1 MKNKAFTLSEVLI
14 TLGIIG
20 VVAALTLP
28 SVINNTRNKQL
39 EAAFKRN
46 YSVLSQALERYFA
59 DYGERY
65 IPPNSNADSV
75 EYDLKFKQILMEYT
89 NVIDKC
95 ETYFTNSKG
104 CSPASYTYYDFGN
117 RGWFSSFIKKYS
129 PSFVLNDGSLWRVL
143 SRSKI
148 LIDTN
153 GINKKPN
160 RLGYDMFY
168 FCISSQDGKL
178 IPSSDPGVL
187 DHDKYCSYDSTGTSN
202 GNSCALRAIIEND
215 YFKNLR

>member
-14 TLGIIG
+14 TLGVIG

-39 EAAFKRN
+39 EVAFKRN

-65 IPPNSNADSV
+65 IPPYDS
-75 EYDLKFKQILMEYT
+75 DKLNKDPDKLKQILMKYT

-95 ETYFTNSKG
+95 ETYSTNSKG
-104 CSPASYTYYDFGN
+104 CLSGAYTYYDFGN
-117 RGWFSSFIKKYS
+117 RRWNSFLTGDNS
-129 PSFVLNDGSLWRVL
+129 LSFVLNDGSLWLVYNNQ
-143 SRSKI
+143 I

-178 IPSSDPGVL
+178 IPSSNPGVV

-202 GNSCALRAIIEND
+202 GNSCALRAITEND